1 MIAFLLLGCTNVE
14 LPHAIV
20 ESDRSGHF
28 LDRPFPS
35 DELRLPEGGVDLS
48 DFPLPEAPLGRGFIE
63 GWTGQAAK
71 TVHGFSP
78 LAPIFFR
85 FDGPLEV
92 QDSYAGKESD
102 PVRLRLLA
110 DDSLVPLRVG
120 FVGDPLGDPFLGKN
134 TLMLAPQE
142 STPLQSGGT
151 YRAEVDASIAL
162 PPQGANQDRK
172 LAVSTEFTVQ
182 DVLGQLQA
190 LGRATDDA
198 LDGQSANDPGFRKV
212 LSLGYAPGQTPSG
225 EDALVCTVTFEDG
238 TSEDSYLEPSD
249 GVEGFV
255 VDLSDDAMEVWQ
267 GTIQTVAFRDAAT
280 RPYATPG
287 MLGFA
292 MDSQRTDGWIDFDG
306 DGNLLNTPH
315 FEPMRIVVQVP
326 RAVVATRAMTW
337 DHGTGGHAYNAVHRT
352 LVDDDFLSVRGNLAG
367 AGVVVVSRDQP
378 LYGTR
383 YPLIDEGYSGTL
395 GFYNIGN
402 LPAFRDN
409 QRQAAVDHRV
419 LHRFVRDELPALIEV
434 DSFQGIGAFGHSLG
448 SVTTHLGIA
457 LQDGDGADA
466 ALLSGTGGIFTY
478 YITDTGLLTGGTGS
492 TASFAQSLF
501 LMLGVGVP
509 DEITGAKAIAALLGV
524 PEEAWDHVNRLHP
537 ALGLFQLIMDPS
549 DPMAVAPWSPI
560 PETIVLGVGDLQ
572 VPNNTTEWLAE
583 ALPDATLIRCEP
595 AGDYDGHYCIY
606 REPVG
611 LDAFREFGEGL

>member
-1 MIAFLLLGCTNVE
+1 MIAFLLLGCTNVD

-20 ESDRSGHF
+20 ASDRSGHF
-28 LDRPFPS
+28 LDRPYPS
-35 DELRLPEGGVDLS
+35 DDLRLSDGGVDLS
-48 DFPLPEAPLGRGFIE
+48 DFPLPDAPLGRGFIE

-85 FDGPLEV
+85 FDGPLELK
-92 QDSYAGKESD
+92 DSYAGKESD

-142 STPLQSGGT
+142 STPLESGEQ
-151 YRAEVDASIAL
+151 YRAEVDASIAS
-162 PPQGANQDRK
+162 PPKGANQDRR

-190 LGRATDDA
+190 IGRATDEA
-198 LDGQSANDPGFRKV
+198 LNAQDLNVPDFRKV
-212 LSLGYAPGQTPSG
+212 VSLGYAPGQTPSG

-249 GVEGFV
+249 SAETFV
-255 VDLSDDAMEVWQ
+255 IDLSDDAMEIWQ

-287 MLGFA
+287 MLGFV
-292 MDSQRTDGWIDFDG
+292 MDSERTDGWIDFDA
-306 DGNLLNTPH
+306 DGALLNTPH
-315 FEPMRIVVQVP
+315 FEPMRVVMQVP
-326 RAVVATRAMTW
+326 RDTPITRAMTW
-337 DHGTGGHAYNAVHRT
+337 DHGTGGHAYNAVQRS
-352 LVDDDFLSVRGNLAG
+352 LSDDDFLTIRANLAG
-367 AGVVVVSRDQP
+367 EGVVVVSRDQP

-419 LHRFVRDELPALIEV
+419 LHRFVRDELPALLEV

-448 SVTTHLGIA
+448 SVTTHLGLA

-478 YITDTGLLTGGTGS
+478 YITDTGLLTGGTGT

-501 LMLGVGVP
+501 MMLGVGVP

-524 PEEAWDHVNRLHP
+524 PEEAWDHVDRLHP

-560 PETIVLGVGDLQ
+560 PETIVLGVGDYQ
-572 VPNNTTEWLAE
+572 VPNITTEWLAE
-583 ALPDATLIRCEP
+583 ALPDATVVRCEP

-611 LDAFREFGEGL
+611 LDVFSEFGAGL

>member
-1 MIAFLLLGCTNVE
+1 VIALLVLGCTNVN

-20 ESDRSGHF
+20 ASDRSGHF
-28 LDRPFPS
+28 LDRPYPS
-35 DELRLPEGGVDLS
+35 NELRLSDGGVDLS
-48 DFPLPEAPLGRGFIE
+48 DFPLPDAALGRGFIE

-92 QDSYAGKESD
+92 KDSYAGKASD
-102 PVRLRLLA
+102 PIRLRHLA

-120 FVGDPLGDPFLGKN
+120 FVEDPLGDPFLGKN

-142 STPLQSGGT
+142 SMPLVSGGT

-162 PPQGANQDRK
+162 PPVGTNQDRP
-172 LAVSTEFTVQ
+172 LAVMTEFTVQ

-190 LGRATDDA
+190 LGRATDEA
-198 LDGQSANDPGFRKV
+198 LDAGPANEPGFRKV
-212 LSLGYAPGQTPSG
+212 VSLGYAPGQTPSG
-225 EDALVCTVTFEDG
+225 EDALVCSVTFEDG
-238 TSEDSYLEPSD
+238 TREDSYLEPSD
-249 GVEGFV
+249 TADAFQ
-255 VDLSDDAMEVWQ
+255 VDLTDDAMEVWQ
-267 GTIQTVAFRDAAT
+267 GTVQTVAFRDSST

-292 MDSQRTDGWIDFDG
+292 MDSERTDGWIDFDA
-306 DGNLLNTPH
+306 DGALLNTPQL
-315 FEPMRIVVQVP
+315 EPMRIVVQVP
-326 RAVVATRAMTW
+326 RDTPAIRAMTW
-337 DHGTGGHAYNAVHRT
+337 DHGTGGHSYNAVHRS
-352 LVDDDFLSVRGNLAG
+352 LSADDFLTVRSHLAG
-367 AGVVVVSRDQP
+367 EGVVVVSRDQP

-419 LHRFVRDELPALIEV
+419 LHRFVRDELPGLLEV
-434 DSFQGIGAFGHSLG
+434 ESFQGIGAFGHSLG

-478 YITDTGLLTGGTGS
+478 YITDTGLLTGGTGT

-501 LMLGVGVP
+501 MMLGVGVP

-524 PEEAWDHVNRLHP
+524 PEEAWDHVDRLHP

-560 PETIVLGVGDLQ
+560 PETIVLGVGDYQ

-583 ALPDATLIRCEP
+583 AVPDATVIRCQPLE
-595 AGDYDGHYCIY
+595 DYDGHYCIY
-606 REPVG
+606 REPIG
-611 LDAFREFGEGL
+611 LDAFQAFGAGL